1 MGGVQSTQSSMS
13 TPAIL
18 DFIFKE
24 MFQRSNI
31 SDLYALADPRKCSQ
45 MLILGS
51 EALEQH
57 FVKIKLWPRKR
68 KGDLYFQSLPGFKT
82 GMSAEELAEHRQNCT
97 ELAFYFIRIF
107 QIFAALTLTIF
118 DTELPT
124 SNPSDEGV
132 QREVREGKYFNPKK
146 WEVPK
151 PTLWDRFTGQRGGEG
166 EALTAGQARAAQAAA
181 AQAAQG
187 AAPAPTAARTAPVAA
202 APAPS
207 APTAARIAPPA
218 PTAPAPTAPAPTA
231 PAPTAP
237 AAKPSVLPTVT
248 PRSLRHFSILQFLS
262 DANLLEKADR
272 GDWLGKIHGTH
283 IYIKRDYDAS
293 KTNPEAR
300 IVFKREAN
308 KLKDQT
314 ELLISC
320 DLIIEAGTTRDDF
333 DLTVNFARTTITP
346 QESEYEYA
354 PHLPDTRKVTFSVN
368 QTDFSYFQR
377 RTRVPR
383 YNGKTI
389 PDYLNSLF
397 ESILRKK
404 STGSSNA
411 TRKNRNG
418 LHAPDNSRSAEPFKV
433 RPLFNALSRNP
444 PIKAHCVARAV
455 QLLDVN
461 AIRGQI
467 GEKTFSS
474 ACRTKFAYQ
483 RDGSLPTPGQD
494 ITKEMG
500 IYAVMRLF
508 YESLQG
514 SMPAIADTDELRVF
528 KENLKIV
535 FETDKLFKASTSE
548 PVAPEEPETEN
559 NPRIQ
564 EGGQIVEGRPSFCGS
579 EDVNVIVP
587 RDLASNL
594 RKVSNALLGQQRQ
607 HIGIALNL
615 IFKLFDRNQIVNNRK
630 FAMSRYIV
638 EGGMD
643 AIDSIAREARGVL
656 LQYYRG
662 CEQTYRSGL
671 QMIYDYDQRVAPLQL
686 VGINGVIQ
694 QRNTRRNRNNEVNE
708 DDE

>member
-57 FVKIKLWPRKR
+57 FIKIKLWPRKR

-124 SNPSDEGV
+124 SNPSDDV
-132 QREVREGKYFNPKK
+132 MRREPREGKYFNPKK
-146 WEVPK
+146 WEMPK
-151 PTLWDRFTGQRGGEG
+151 PTLWDRFTGQRGGE
-166 EALTAGQARAAQAAA
+166 EAGSGAGSGAATAGTGAATAGTGAATAGQARAAQAAA
-181 AQAAQG
+181 AAQAAQG
-187 AAPAPTAARTAPVAA
+187 VAPVPTAARSAPAPS

-207 APTAARIAPPA
+207 APT
-218 PTAPAPTAPAPTA
+218 T
-231 PAPTAP
+231 
-237 AAKPSVLPTVT
+237 AKPSVLPTVS

-283 IYIKRDYDAS
+283 IYIKRDYDSS

-320 DLIIEAGTTRDDF
+320 DLIIESGTTKEDF
-333 DLTVNFARTTITP
+333 DLTVNFARTTISP

-404 STGSSNA
+404 STGRSNA

-461 AIRGQI
+461 AIRGQM

-483 RDGSLPTPGQD
+483 RDGSLPIPGQD

-514 SMPAIADTDELRVF
+514 SMPSMADTDELRMF

-535 FETDKLFKASTSE
+535 FETDKLFKATTSE
-548 PVAPEEPETEN
+548 PVAQEPEEEN

>member
-1 MGGVQSTQSSMS
+1 MS

-124 SNPSDEGV
+124 VNPSDEV
-132 QREVREGKYFNPKK
+132 MQREAREGRYFNPKRAPWQK
-146 WEVPK
+146 TPSMWSR
-151 PTLWDRFTGQRGGEG
+151 LFGSQSGGE
-166 EALTAGQARAAQAAA
+166 TAGEARAAMAAEAARAAA
-181 AQAAQG
+181 PAAVAPAVA
-187 AAPAPTAARTAPVAA
+187 AAPAPTAPTAPR
-202 APAPS
+202 APAP
-207 APTAARIAPPA
+207 APVPRAPPA
-218 PTAPAPTAPAPTA
+218 PTAPRAPATTA
-231 PAPTAP
+231 LPA
-237 AAKPSVLPTVT
+237 VT
-248 PRSLRHFSILQFLS
+248 PRSLRHFSVLQFLS

-283 IYIKRDYDAS
+283 VYIKRDYDSS

-308 KLKDQT
+308 NLKSQT

-320 DLIIEAGTTRDDF
+320 DLIIESGTTKDDF

-346 QESEYEYA
+346 QENEYEYA
-354 PHLPDTRKVTFSVN
+354 PHLPDTRKVTFTVN
-368 QTDFSYFQR
+368 QNDFSYFQR

-389 PDYLNSLF
+389 PEYLNSLF
-397 ESILRKK
+397 ETIVRKK
-404 STGSSNA
+404 STGSSNS
-411 TRKNRNG
+411 TRKNRSG
-418 LHAPDNSRSAEPFKV
+418 MHVPDNSRSAEPFKV
-433 RPLFNALSRNP
+433 KPLFNALSRNP
-444 PIKAHCVARAV
+444 PIKAHCVARAI

-494 ITKEMG
+494 ITTEMG

-514 SMPAIADTDELRVF
+514 SMPSIADTDELRMF
-528 KENLKIV
+528 KANLKIV
-535 FETDKLFKASTSE
+535 FETDKLFKKDTSE
-548 PVAPEEPETEN
+548 PVAREEPDAEN
-559 NPRIQ
+559 DPRIQ
-564 EGGQIVEGRPSFCGS
+564 EGGQAQIVEGRPAFCGT

-587 RDLASNL
+587 RNLATNL
-594 RKVSNALLGQQRQ
+594 RRVSNALLGQQRQ

-615 IFKLFDRNQIVNNRK
+615 IFKLFDRNEIVNNRK
-630 FAMSRYIV
+630 FAMSRLIV

-643 AIDSIAREARGVL
+643 AIDGIAREARTVL

-694 QRNTRRNRNNEVNE
+694 QRNTRRNRSNEANE
-708 DDE
+708 NDDD

>member
-1 MGGVQSTQSSMS
+1 M
-13 TPAIL
+13 
-18 DFIFKE
+18 
-24 MFQRSNI
+24 
-31 SDLYALADPRKCSQ
+31 
-45 MLILGS
+45 
-51 EALEQH
+51 
-57 FVKIKLWPRKR
+57 
-68 KGDLYFQSLPGFKT
+68 
-82 GMSAEELAEHRQNCT
+82 
-97 ELAFYFIRIF
+97 
-107 QIFAALTLTIF
+107 
-118 DTELPT
+118 
-124 SNPSDEGV
+124 
-132 QREVREGKYFNPKK
+132 
-146 WEVPK
+146 
-151 PTLWDRFTGQRGGEG
+151 
-166 EALTAGQARAAQAAA
+166 
-181 AQAAQG
+181 
-187 AAPAPTAARTAPVAA
+187 
-202 APAPS
+202 
-207 APTAARIAPPA
+207 
-218 PTAPAPTAPAPTA
+218 
-231 PAPTAP
+231 
-237 AAKPSVLPTVT
+237 
-248 PRSLRHFSILQFLS
+248 
-262 DANLLEKADR
+262 
-272 GDWLGKIHGTH
+272 
-283 IYIKRDYDAS
+283 
-293 KTNPEAR
+293 
-300 IVFKREAN
+300 FKREAN

-320 DLIIEAGTTRDDF
+320 DLIIESGTTKEDF
-333 DLTVNFARTTITP
+333 DLTVNFARTTISP

-404 STGSSNA
+404 STGRSNA

-461 AIRGQI
+461 AIRGQM

-483 RDGSLPTPGQD
+483 RDGSLPIPGQD

-514 SMPAIADTDELRVF
+514 SMPSMADTDELRMF

-535 FETDKLFKASTSE
+535 FETDKLFKATTSE
-548 PVAPEEPETEN
+548 PVAQEPEEEN